1 MTNDEPRITDM
12 AVYKKFED
20 LPIWKLAKDLTV
32 KIYQLT
38 KNEKFRRDYS
48 LVDQIRRAS
57 ISISSN
63 IAEGF
68 ERGSKKEFIQF
79 LYIAKGSLGEMRSQL
94 QISYELGYLN
104 NKNLNTLLSQSY
116 NLSNQ
121 LGAFISSIKRR
132 IKT

>member
-1 MTNDEPRITDM
+1 MANM

-20 LPIWKLAKDLTV
+20 LPVWILAKDLAV
-32 KIYQLT
+32 KIYQVS
-38 KNEKFRRDYS
+38 KCEKFRKDYA

-79 LYIAKGSLGEMRSQL
+79 LYIAKGSLGEVRSQL
-94 QISYELGYLN
+94 QVCFELGYI
-104 NKNLNTLLSQSY
+104 NKEKLNTLLSQSY
-116 NLSNQ
+116 DLSNQ
-121 LGAFISSIKRR
+121 LGAFISSIKKR
-132 IKT
+132 IKI